1 MGVIR
6 IIPPAEG
13 AAPGADALGLTHL
26 IDASLEDRG
35 HRDRT
40 LPPDHAWVCFSV
52 APGLARQGQLLCSV
66 QAGAR
71 PDQGDACQAV
81 HNRVLVENAQP
92 TSGPGSNI
100 TFDIGGFSFVTP
112 NAASAVVGTQV
123 HFEDD
128 GLLNNAATV
137 NVNVDE
143 DELTGLSTGIT
154 DNDATTTV
162 ATFTGAQIAGLVTAG
177 AEWHMANNWSL
188 MARFDGE
195 FGNGDQTYTG
205 TARLRYAW

>member
-13 AAPGADALGLTHL
+13 AAPGADALGLTHR

-81 HNRVLVENAQP
+81 HNRVLVQ
-92 TSGPGSNI
+92 
-100 TFDIGGFSFVTP
+100 
-112 NAASAVVGTQV
+112 ASAALRDDLAVQGQCIDPFFTLFGCNSPGT
-123 HFEDD
+123 
-128 GLLNNAATV
+128 G
-137 NVNVDE
+137 
-143 DELTGLSTGIT
+143 
-154 DNDATTTV
+154 
-162 ATFTGAQIAGLVTAG
+162 
-177 AEWHMANNWSL
+177 
-188 MARFDGE
+188 
-195 FGNGDQTYTG
+195 
-205 TARLRYAW
+205 YASP